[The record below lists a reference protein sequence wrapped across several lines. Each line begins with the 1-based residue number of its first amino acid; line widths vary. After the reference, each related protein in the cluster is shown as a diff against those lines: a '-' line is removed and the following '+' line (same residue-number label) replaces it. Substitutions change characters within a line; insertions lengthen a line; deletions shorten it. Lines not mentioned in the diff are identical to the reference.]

1 VYWCCLDPKG
11 KIVKRKMY
19 LKFITKKLMNVTK
32 EDKKLFYDNRS
43 DFKQQLTDL
52 NYDIIIINATELEA
66 KFVKDLV
73 DELLNEVSKS
83 SNLIY

>member
-1 VYWCCLDPKG
+1 
-11 KIVKRKMY
+11 
-19 LKFITKKLMNVTK
+19 MNVTK